1 MGFEQDRL
9 YSTQEV
15 ADITGIPRV
24 SLAMYARQG
33 RIKAVKVGKNWRM
46 KGSEVTAFLEKGT
59 MQKNFTTGGAHG
71 NQLHQ
76 GRRQDDSNDG
86 QENQGKNERG
96 D

>member
-59 MQKNFTTGGAHG
+59 MQKTGEEYSGKGQGA
-71 NQLHQ
+71 
-76 GRRQDDSNDG
+76 
-86 QENQGKNERG
+86 
-96 D
+96 